1 MSNHYFDF
9 DSEKV
14 ISLRLQDYDQ
24 YPDTSAG
31 KVRTSSN
38 RSRYRTATG
47 SDDYTRSNNSRKN
60 KLNNPERAAK
70 TRSR

>member
-1 MSNHYFDF
+1 MTNQYFDF

-14 ISLRLQDYDQ
+14 ISLRLQDYEQ

-31 KVRTSSN
+31 KVRQTPSN
-38 RSRYRTATG
+38 KSKYRPV

-60 KLNNPERAAK
+60 KSNNPERVEK
-70 TRSR
+70 SRGR